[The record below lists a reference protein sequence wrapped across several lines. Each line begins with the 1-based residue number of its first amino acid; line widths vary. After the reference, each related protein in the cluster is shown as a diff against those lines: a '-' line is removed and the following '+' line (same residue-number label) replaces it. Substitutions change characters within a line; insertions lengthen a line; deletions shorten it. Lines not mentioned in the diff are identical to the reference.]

1 MVPEAT
7 TSAAFKYTEDRT
19 RRTGATKGDSM
30 NETLERVD
38 IFSTAFLVIDVNDYL
53 EVRRSDWADVE
64 RAGAVV
70 ARDGKVYISPDLAE
84 ILSTVSSKFPSKYAA
99 DGRRK

>member
-1 MVPEAT
+1 MT
-7 TSAAFKYTEDRT
+7 
-19 RRTGATKGDSM
+19 
-30 NETLERVD
+30 ETLERVD
-38 IFSTAFLVIDVNDYL
+38 IFSTAFVVIDVNDYL
-53 EVRRSDWADVE
+53 EVRRSEWAAVE

-84 ILSTVSSKFPSKYAA
+84 VLSTVSSRFPSKYAV

>member
-1 MVPEAT
+1 MTA
-7 TSAAFKYTEDRT
+7 
-19 RRTGATKGDSM
+19 
-30 NETLERVD
+30 TLERVD

-84 ILSTVSSKFPSKYAA
+84 ILSPCRPSSPRSTLRTAAGSSRCPGPSVASLSPGSSSSSP
-99 DGRRK
+99 GRG

>member
-1 MVPEAT
+1 MT
-7 TSAAFKYTEDRT
+7 
-19 RRTGATKGDSM
+19 
-30 NETLERVD
+30 ETLERVD

-53 EVRRSDWADVE
+53 EVRRSEWADVE

-70 ARDGKVYISPDLAE
+70 ARDGKVYISPDLADV
-84 ILSTVSSKFPSKYAA
+84 LSTVSSKFPSKYGA

>member
-1 MVPEAT
+1 MT
-7 TSAAFKYTEDRT
+7 
-19 RRTGATKGDSM
+19 
-30 NETLERVD
+30 ETLERVD

-53 EVRRSDWADVE
+53 EVRRAEWVDVE

-70 ARDGKVYISPDLAE
+70 ARDGKVYISPDLTE
-84 ILSTVSSKFPSKYAA
+84 ILSTVASKFPSKYGA